1 MPSRAYDGSVSIIQN
16 TAGTIV
22 IEADSAGAWSNDNVV
37 DCYAKMLSLAKEHN
51 APLGTMFY
59 GYEKVSTS
67 GNKWQSVKRK
77 SGNLKTDTLE
87 IKEYTTVKEVDGE
100 EVVIG
105 SGKPYMSLTPPQGDG
120 KSGPVKKIKL
130 A

>member
-37 DCYAKMLSLAKEHN
+37 DCYAKMLSLAKEHK

-59 GYEKVSTS
+59 GYEKVSKP
-67 GNKWQSVKRK
+67 GNRWESVKRTT
-77 SGNLKTDTLE
+77 GNLKTDTLE
-87 IKEYTTVKEVDGE
+87 IKEFYTVKEVDGKKVE
-100 EVVIG
+100 KG
-105 SGKPYMSLTPPQGDG
+105 SGKPYMSLTPPKGDG

>member
-1 MPSRAYDGSVSIIQN
+1 MANRLYDGSVSIIQN

-22 IEADSAGAWSNDNVV
+22 IEADGAGAWSNDNVV

-51 APLGTMFY
+51 APIGTMFY

-67 GNKWQSVKRK
+67 GNKWQSVKRT
-77 SGNLKTDTLE
+77 SGSLKTDTLE
-87 IKEYTTVKEVDGE
+87 IREYLKKDGT
-100 EVVIG
+100 G
-105 SGKPYMSLTPPQGDG
+105 TGKPYMSLTPPQGDG